1 MLVLPFGYTYG
12 RAEAHHV
19 KEVLHGVRE
28 GRVVTEGCR
37 GSSAWERPGQAA
49 ELAVRT
55 ETGEDAADAL
65 TVLRTEGAAPH
76 WDVTVAH
83 TDGRRWTVA
92 VSQGAAQPPRP
103 ESCGSAL
110 GSPARMDVLTVREL
124 SPAAITR

>member
-1 MLVLPFGYTYG
+1 MLPFGYVYG

-19 KEVLHGVRE
+19 KEVLQGVRE

-37 GSSAWERPGQAA
+37 GGSAWERPGQAA

-55 ETGEDAADAL
+55 RTGEGAADTL
-65 TVLRTEGAAPH
+65 TVLRTDGAAPR

-83 TDGRRWTVA
+83 TDGRRWTVT

-124 SPAAITR
+124 SPAAATR